1 MRGRESFLPTKK
13 VLLDAH
19 SSAAM
24 QPFYTTLKT
33 FLCLLLVL
41 LSFPKHICPVQ
52 IVRHFLPGSHVELDI
67 SKPSS
72 LS

>member
-1 MRGRESFLPTKK
+1 MRGRESFPPTKK

-19 SSAAM
+19 SSAM

-41 LSFPKHICPVQ
+41 LGFPKNILAGADRSTFFAWEPC
-52 IVRHFLPGSHVELDI
+52 
-67 SKPSS
+67 
-72 LS
+72 